1 MAIRSRRPRK
11 PPHHHGT
18 TRRPRDIQRIGYEGA
33 GWRDIYHRL
42 MTVPVPA
49 LLLGLVLLYLA
60 TNLIFAFLY
69 VFYGGIANARPGS
82 VADAFFFSI
91 QTMATVGYG
100 NMYPSSFA
108 ANVLATIESLAGLLT
123 VALTTGV
130 AFARVSRPTA
140 RVMFSR
146 IAVISRRNGQPTLML
161 RAANQRRNQVV
172 EAQMTVSLL
181 LDEVSEEGEFMRR
194 FHDVELMRGRTPM
207 FYLSW
212 TVMHQITSASPFF
225 GMDAAALA
233 ARNAELHCS
242 ISGYDEVFA
251 QMVHARYAYGVGD
264 IRWNSRFT
272 DLLID
277 RGNGVWAIDYT
288 RFHDA
293 TDLALDDVSAFQP
306 DHTATSG
313 PAARSEN
320 SVTE

>member
-1 MAIRSRRPRK
+1 MAIGSRRHRK

-18 TRRPRDIQRIGYEGA
+18 TRRPQDIQRIGYQGA
-33 GWRDIYHRL
+33 GWRDLYHRM

-69 VFYGGIANARPGS
+69 VTFGGIANARPGS
-82 VADAFFFSI
+82 VSDAFFFSI

-108 ANVLATIESLAGLLT
+108 ANILATIESLAGLLT

-146 IAVISRRNGQPTLML
+146 IAVVSRRNGQPTLML
-161 RAANQRRNQVV
+161 RAANQRRNRVV
-172 EAQMTVSLL
+172 EAQMSVFVL

-194 FHDVELMRGRTPM
+194 FHDVELVRSRNPM
-207 FYLSW
+207 FFLSW
-212 TVMHQITSASPFF
+212 TVMHQITPSSPFF

-233 ARNAELHCS
+233 ARNAEIHCS

-293 TDLALDDVSAFQP
+293 TDLGLDAVP
-306 DHTATSG
+306 DFG
-313 PAARSEN
+313 PDRAAPSEP
-320 SVTE
+320 